1 MQLSVGIYYNQID
14 LLFQNSQ
21 LGSRT
26 IKFNT
31 NKKLLYHIKQY
42 ARYSAEVTVHSADAV
57 PMLGCCT
64 DAVRRLRCCT

>member
-1 MQLSVGIYYNQID
+1 MQLSVGIYFYKID

-31 NKKLLYHIKQY
+31 NKKLMYVLNSMQD
-42 ARYSAEVTVHSADAV
+42 SAEVQ
-57 PMLGCCT
+57 MLYIVQIQCQG
-64 DAVRRLRCCT
+64 